1 MNLYLYKRNSGAL
14 VQSHFYLSD
23 IHQMNETTFQST
35 LQQVDFLFPE
45 EQEEDPELE
54 WSDPDTEEDDGIG
67 MDAEE
72 AYAYWNDD

>member
-1 MNLYLYKRNSGAL
+1 
-14 VQSHFYLSD
+14 
-23 IHQMNETTFQST
+23 MNETTFQST

-54 WSDPDTEEDDGIG
+54 WSDPDTEDDGTGI
-67 MDAEE
+67 DAED